1 MKKFLAAAISTA
13 LVLGST
19 TAPAVLAESPDNVT
33 LASESSRT
41 VAFYGAEGGGMWTK
55 GARQALEN
63 GESIEVYHVTNL
75 KNSGEGSFRDAV
87 SKGNR
92 IVVFDVSGYI
102 DLDSNVTIGH
112 DNITILGQTAPGD
125 GVCFRSNNIKVGAN
139 NVILRYLRFR
149 VGAHDAAGNDTRAQD
164 GLEVTDNCRNVII
177 DHCSVSWGTDENLT
191 AYAVKDVTIQNSI
204 IAEALN
210 QSVHDKGEHSYGG
223 IWGGVNLSVHHN
235 LITTHKSRN
244 PKVGTSET
252 TAMTAGYTDADTLV
266 DMKNNVFYNWG
277 DKAGYGT
284 ENGAK
289 TYIQNNVYRPGP
301 ATPAGK
307 RARIFELSVGQKYQ
321 TNMLGSVYAV
331 GNKID
336 VDSNDS
342 DYADAL
348 KVNENNWQDDLHIGV
363 YVDKNFY
370 SNTDKTNIKIETP
383 NEQYQTY
390 ERDYPIVLD
399 NTDDVYE
406 KVLTNAGATLPKR
419 DAVDERIIDNVRN
432 RTAPK
437 GSKGSVGLVD
447 DPTDCIPE
455 GALGY
460 DGRGYPA
467 LAEETRAT
475 DFDTDKD
482 GIPDAWEDS
491 HGLNKNNPLDST
503 KLGPEGYTW
512 LEIYVENE
520 ITKSNQAEG
529 LDIILSADAEAELGA
544 DTTLSA
550 TGLGANVTEVE
561 FYCDGNLIGKAEK
574 SGDSATLTTK
584 GIKAGTRYITAIAK
598 DNSGNSN
605 VSNAVLVNC
614 YNKSESAAVENWTGK
629 NASLVDENYILGTDS
644 VLSQTVSGDFDF
656 VAELEELG
664 ICKANSELKL
674 SVGDN
679 SISYG
684 YDNYELKIKSN
695 STDIAGI
702 DYSIYKLF
710 KISRVGNELK
720 MYLGKN
726 LAEWTEVGTAQLTNA
741 SAELTAEVSGG
752 VGILNILKVITADMK
767 TSPKVSVTNIEENQR
782 LGFSE
787 DIEVKVTPDLKAG
800 VSEVYIYLDDTVIA
814 SYKADEAITSET
826 TLTVPVSFDTVVKGT
841 LKAVCIDVNL
851 GTSTDTKNIVISQDI
866 TPWNLIDIGK
876 GANEEKSYVFAT
888 DDYTYK
894 LSSSA
899 GLIGGKSDKFG
910 YMYQSFTGDS
920 RIYYRSRMQS
930 SNQFGI
936 VIKPDLDADGITY
949 YFGGNIQEDGKPKY
963 QLMARTSK
971 GAEMTVVKDVT
982 DDVGSSANL
991 YFIVEKVGDKINIYQ
1006 TENGSTVYTT
1016 KTLVASVDAVGLGD
1030 TYYMG
1035 YGVAYKNGYETSAD
1049 AGWIGIEK
1057 ISSDGAS
1064 YVWDF
1069 DNGLDWVWQMQ
1080 EKNVLRHKYTSE
1092 IASGNTTGKML
1103 LAPDENYTGNRYVFH
1118 EYIMED
1124 KYLPKLNADVL
1135 LTGDKPALNV
1145 YFQTGSLDEAY
1156 KITFKD
1162 NGKIYVNYNETAETG
1177 TEIGAW
1183 EAGNWYN
1190 VEAETILD
1198 ETTNFEVGC
1207 NISVKDKN
1215 GNVVGSLNNAPL
1227 SGSGAFRTQIN
1238 TEKKTNVVTKA
1249 VYFEP
1254 IAAAKG
1260 SYYID
1265 NVMVTAVKGRYEVS
1279 KTEKFLNFENE
1290 EIGTLAAKTFD
1301 NGFEIKS
1308 GLTVSGKS
1316 KTIVDEGF
1324 SKRVQMDPGTSAS
1337 KAIII
1342 PTGIE
1347 GSGSCDIQVYAEQ
1360 GGSSGERYLVLSDG
1374 TKEITRMLIGATN
1387 RFDYTY
1393 TGSADKLIAYSTSKI
1408 YVYGVKA
1415 INTTITENTSITAI
1429 TGYDSSTGK
1438 ISVNIGDIDASHIT
1452 AVVASYDEKG
1462 KLLDVKNSGSIEVSP
1477 NTKVTIPT
1485 EVMSEIGTSY
1495 RVFLFD
1501 SMTNV
1506 SPICESFTV
1515 TP

>member
-1 MKKFLAAAISTA
+1 MKKFLAAALSTA

-41 VAFYGAEGGGMWTK
+41 AAFYGAEGGGMWTK

-75 KNSGEGSFRDAV
+75 NNSGEGSFRDAV

-102 DLDSNVTIGH
+102 DLDSNVSIGH

-125 GVCFRSNNIKVGAN
+125 GICFRSNNIKVGAN

-164 GLEVTDNCRNVII
+164 GLEVTDNCQNVII

-289 TYIQNNVYRPGP
+289 TYIQNNIYRPGP

-348 KVNENNWQDDLHIGV
+348 RVNENNWQDDLHIGV

-383 NEQYQTY
+383 NDAYQTY
-390 ERDYPIVLD
+390 ERDYPITLD
-399 NTDDVYE
+399 KTEDVYE
-406 KVLTNAGATLPKR
+406 KVLANAGATLPKR
-419 DAVDERIIDNVRN
+419 DAVDKRIIDNVRN
-432 RTAPK
+432 RTAPT
-437 GSKGSVGLVD
+437 GIKGSVGLVD

-455 GALGY
+455 GALDY

-467 LAEETRAT
+467 LAEETRAEE
-475 DFDTDKD
+475 FDTDKD

-512 LEIYVENE
+512 LEIYVEND

-529 LDIILSADAEAELGA
+529 LDITLSANAEVEFGA
-544 DTTLSA
+544 DYVNDTNIGVTNEENGKIKISVPYEKGTLILAVYDENGASVRQEIKEFNSAGDYYFDGCAENETVKVFAWDSVNNIQPLDKAVYTASALLNA
-550 TGLGANVTEVE
+550 TGLGANVATVE
-561 FYCDGNLIGKAEK
+561 FYCDGTLLGKAEK
-574 SGDSATLTTK
+574 SGDSAVLKTK
-584 GIKAGTRYITAIAK
+584 DIKSGTRYITAIAK

-614 YNKSESAAVENWTGK
+614 YNKSESAVFENWTGK

-664 ICKANSELKL
+664 VCGTNSELKL

-695 STDIAGI
+695 STDIADI

-720 MYLGKN
+720 MYIGKN
-726 LAEWTEVGTAQLTNA
+726 LAEWTEIGTAQLTNA
-741 SAELTAEVSGG
+741 SAELKAEVNGG
-752 VGILNILKVITADMK
+752 VGILNILRVITADMK
-767 TSPKVSVTNIEENQR
+767 TSPKISVTNIEENQR

-787 DIEVKVTPDLKAG
+787 DIEVKVTPDTKAG
-800 VSEVYIYLDDTVIA
+800 VSEVYIYLNDTVIA
-814 SYKADEAITSET
+814 SCKADEAITSET

-851 GTSTDTKNIVISQDI
+851 GTFTDTKNVVISQDI
-866 TPWNLIDIGK
+866 TPWKLTDIGK
-876 GANEEKSYVFAT
+876 DADGEKSYVFAT

-899 GLIGGKSDKFG
+899 GLIGGTSDKFG

-963 QLMARTSK
+963 QLMARTTK

-982 DDVGSSANL
+982 DIVGSSANL
-991 YFIVEKVGDKINIYQ
+991 YFIVEKSGNTINIYQ
-1006 TENGSTVYTT
+1006 TENGATIYTT
-1016 KTLVASVDAVGLGD
+1016 KTLIASVDAVGLGD

-1035 YGVAYKNGYETSAD
+1035 YGAAYKNGYETSAD

-1135 LTGDKPALNV
+1135 LTGDSPALNV
-1145 YFQTGSLDEAY
+1145 YFQTGKSDEAY
-1156 KITFKD
+1156 KITFND
-1162 NGKIYVNYNETAETG
+1162 DGKIYVNYNETSETG
-1177 TEIGAW
+1177 TEIGTW
-1183 EAGNWYN
+1183 EIGNWYN
-1190 VEAETILD
+1190 AEIATVLD
-1198 ETTNFEVGC
+1198 ETTNFEVVC

-1215 GNVVGSLNNAPL
+1215 GNVVGSLNNAPI
-1227 SGSGAFRTQIN
+1227 SGSGTFRTQIN
-1238 TEKKTNVVTKA
+1238 TAKKTPVTKA

-1254 IAAAKG
+1254 LSTAKG

-1265 NVMVTAVKGRYEVS
+1265 NVMVTAVKGRYEIN
-1279 KTEKFLNFENE
+1279 KTENFLNFENE
-1290 EIGTLAAKTFD
+1290 EIGNLAAKTFD
-1301 NGFEIKS
+1301 NGFEAKATLEIN
-1308 GLTVSGKS
+1308 
-1316 KTIVDEGF
+1316 
-1324 SKRVQMDPGTSAS
+1324 SAS
-1337 KAIII
+1337 KTVGDESFTKRARFNGGNINKNAVVI
-1342 PTGIE
+1342 PTGLN
-1347 GSGSCDIQVYAEQ
+1347 GSGTCEIQFYATP
-1360 GGSSGERYLVLSDG
+1360 GGSGERNLVLCEGSNVVTKLLID
-1374 TKEITRMLIGATN
+1374 TKEKRY
-1387 RFDYTY
+1387 DYTY
-1393 TGSADKLIAYSTSKI
+1393 TGGADKLTVYADSTI
-1408 YVYGVKA
+1408 QVYGIKV
-1415 INTTITENTSITAI
+1415 INTTIIDTES
-1429 TGYDSSTGK
+1429 GE
-1438 ISVNIGDIDASHIT
+1438 V
-1452 AVVASYDEKG
+1452 DE
-1462 KLLDVKNSGSIEVSP
+1462 
-1477 NTKVTIPT
+1477 
-1485 EVMSEIGTSY
+1485 
-1495 RVFLFD
+1495 
-1501 SMTNV
+1501 
-1506 SPICESFTV
+1506 
-1515 TP
+1515 